1 MIKSLISSLLIAL
14 LIAMQAPAVHA
25 NRTAALPGAA
35 AQEKK
40 KQEQGEI
47 KLSTELV
54 QIDVLVTGKDNKPVA
69 GLKREDFELQ
79 DNNKPQHITNFSY
92 EETAKQRVGNQT
104 TEAITLPRAIAA
116 GEVKRVMAFIVDTL
130 HIKFENIYRTRKL
143 LEDFVDNKMQP
154 GDLVLILPTG
164 GGSGVLQQFTS
175 DRRMLHRAI
184 DRLRPF
190 FFSNDSTPYRSF
202 ARLGGTSGGQMGA
215 GSRGAGG
222 LSAPQ
227 AGGGLAVLPDSLEE
241 ADVRATLS
249 ALNETIK
256 SMARL
261 PGRKVSVFVSEGLR
275 IFTTRTTGDLDKTTG
290 LAARANVVFYTIDPR
305 GLDPLVLSAA
315 DEIDQDADPATA
327 VSDASDRKRDDF
339 HESQDS
345 LRAIAVDTG
354 GKFFGNNNDIKQGLD
369 AMLDENSAYYMLGF
383 YPEASR
389 WDGKF
394 HKVKVVVRNRPDLT
408 VSFRKGYLAKSPQ
421 PDSLAK
427 LDPKV
432 AEAIEAISSPLV
444 RRDLDLR
451 LTPLYTDNGQREPV
465 VTLLLHI
472 DASKLSFTQSEGRY
486 QNKLDELGFVFDANG
501 KAVDKFS
508 NTMQLNLQPATHD
521 AVLKRGLLAT
531 RTLNVKPGVY
541 QVRLFVRET
550 GSGLIG
556 TANDYIEIPDMKAN
570 RLSTSSLFV
579 SGQAVEEGKVVNTA
593 GEGGTASQ
601 RRFARGGEFTYSLVI
616 YNPKLDAKTKE
627 PQLEIRSRILKG
639 SKVVYKSEPR
649 PVIEAQDSAPTRIV
663 TGGIIKLLNLQ
674 PDDYTLEGTVRD
686 KLRGKDS
693 RSIIRQEMDFSVE

>member
-1 MIKSLISSLLIAL
+1 MIKSPISSLLIAL
-14 LIAMQAPAVHA
+14 LIVTQAPAVHA
-25 NRTAALPGAA
+25 NRTAAPRGAA
-35 AQEKK
+35 AQDKK
-40 KQEQGEI
+40 KPEQGEI

-54 QIDVLVTGKDNKPVA
+54 QIDVLVIGKDNKPVA

-92 EETAKQRVGNQT
+92 EETARQRVGDQT

-116 GEVKRVMAFIVDTL
+116 GEVKRVMAFVVDTL

-175 DRRMLHRAI
+175 DRRILHRAI
-184 DRLRPF
+184 ERLRPF

-202 ARLGGTSGGQMGA
+202 ARLGGTSGGRMDIGGRA
-215 GSRGAGG
+215 PGG
-222 LSAPQ
+222 LSAPR
-227 AGGGLAVLPDSLEE
+227 GGNIGSLPDPLEE

-275 IFTTRTTGDLDKTTG
+275 IFATQATADLDKTTS

-315 DEIDQDADPATA
+315 DEIDQDADPVTA
-327 VSDASDRKRDDF
+327 VTAASDRKRDDF

-408 VSFRKGYLAKSPQ
+408 VSFRKGYLAKSAQ
-421 PDSLAK
+421 PDSSAK

-472 DASKLSFTQSEGRY
+472 DASRLTFSQAEGRY
-486 QNKLDELGFVFDANG
+486 RSKLDELGFVFDANG

-508 NTMQLNLQPATHD
+508 NTLQLNLQPATHD

-550 GSGLIG
+550 DSGLIG

-601 RRFARGGEFTYSLVI
+601 RRFARGGEFTYTLAI
-616 YNPKLDAKTKE
+616 YNPKLDGKTKE
-627 PQLEIRSRILKG
+627 PQLEIRARILKG
-639 SKVVYKSEPR
+639 SQVVYKGEPR
-649 PVIEAQDSAPTRIV
+649 PVIAAQDSAPTRIV
-663 TGGIIKLLNLQ
+663 TGGIIKLLKLQ
-674 PDDYTLEGTVRD
+674 PDDYTLEVTVRD

>member
-1 MIKSLISSLLIAL
+1 MIKSPISSLLIAL
-14 LIAMQAPAVHA
+14 LIVTQASAVHA
-25 NRTAALPGAA
+25 NRAAALPEAA

-40 KQEQGEI
+40 KEQGEI

-79 DNNKPQHITNFSY
+79 DNNKPQHITTFSY
-92 EETAKQRVGNQT
+92 EETARQRVGDQT
-104 TEAITLPRAIAA
+104 TQAITLPRAIAA
-116 GEVKRVMAFIVDTL
+116 GEVKRVMAFVVDTL

-164 GGSGVLQQFTS
+164 GGSGVLQQFTA
-175 DRRMLHRAI
+175 DRRILHRAI

-202 ARLGGTSGGQMGA
+202 ARLGGTPGGRMIPG
-215 GSRGAGG
+215 GRGGGG
-222 LSAPQ
+222 LSGPQ
-227 AGGGLAVLPDSLEE
+227 GGNIGSLPDPLEE

-256 SMARL
+256 SMAKL

-275 IFTTRTTGDLDKTTG
+275 MFATQTTSDLDKTTG

-305 GLDPLVLSAA
+305 GLDPLVLSAS
-315 DEIDQDADPATA
+315 DEIDQDADPVTA
-327 VSDASDRKRDDF
+327 VTAASDRKRDDF

-408 VSFRKGYLAKSPQ
+408 VSFRKGYLAKSAQ
-421 PDSLAK
+421 PDSSAK

-465 VTLLLHI
+465 VSLLLHI
-472 DASKLSFTQSEGRY
+472 DASRLTFSQADGRY
-486 QNKLDELGFVFDANG
+486 QSKLDELGFVFDANG
-501 KAVDKFS
+501 KAVDTFS
-508 NTMQLNLQPATHD
+508 NTLRLNLQPATHD

-531 RTLNVKPGVY
+531 RTLNVKPV
-541 QVRLFVRET
+541 F
-550 GSGLIG
+550 
-556 TANDYIEIPDMKAN
+556 
-570 RLSTSSLFV
+570 
-579 SGQAVEEGKVVNTA
+579 
-593 GEGGTASQ
+593 
-601 RRFARGGEFTYSLVI
+601 
-616 YNPKLDAKTKE
+616 
-627 PQLEIRSRILKG
+627 IRS
-639 SKVVYKSEPR
+639 
-649 PVIEAQDSAPTRIV
+649 DSSCAKPT
-663 TGGIIKLLNLQ
+663 
-674 PDDYTLEGTVRD
+674 PA
-686 KLRGKDS
+686 
-693 RSIIRQEMDFSVE
+693 